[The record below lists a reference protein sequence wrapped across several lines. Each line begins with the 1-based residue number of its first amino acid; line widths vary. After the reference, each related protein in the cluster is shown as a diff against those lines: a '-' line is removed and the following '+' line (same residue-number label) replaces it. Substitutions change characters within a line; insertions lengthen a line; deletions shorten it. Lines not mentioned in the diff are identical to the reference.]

1 MRNRTVEQDLEWLCK
16 HQEISQEYRGKYVA
30 IIDEKVAAFG
40 ESLQDVISATE
51 KLGVEPLI
59 SFIPGQLDVF
69 EHFRIELNRKD
80 LKTVFVPY

>member
-59 SFIPGQLDVF
+59 SFIPEEETL
-69 EHFRIELNRKD
+69 IL
-80 LKTVFVPY
+80 